1 MLLQVFYGV
10 SVAAYACGDDARHTV
25 FQFLCFGFMS
35 GQGFQAT
42 VVLHYLP
49 EAVAAYRVNKIVD
62 ADGVWCFAPHAWE
75 FGNQGF
81 PIYCISISV
90 YVLQSCIGTIAFT
103 RLEGM
108 ENIF

>member
-1 MLLQVFYGV
+1 MN
-10 SVAAYACGDDARHTV
+10 T
-25 FQFLCFGFMS
+25 
-35 GQGFQAT
+35 
-42 VVLHYLP
+42 
-49 EAVAAYRVNKIVD
+49 
-62 ADGVWCFAPHAWE
+62 DGVWCFAPHAWE

-108 ENIF
+108 ENIFLDTLRFCTLAFFNVLIISTEERLKCTKCFLDKFNSYKIQQLLSNA

>member
-49 EAVAAYRVNKIVD
+49 EAV
-62 ADGVWCFAPHAWE
+62 
-75 FGNQGF
+75 
-81 PIYCISISV
+81 V